1 MPETV
6 VKALH
11 LLGLLGVATVCSAII
26 GFDRERKSRP
36 AGLRTHIIVC
46 VSSTLVMFTGIVLKD
61 MYMSSSPNIDP
72 ARLAAQILSGIGFLG
87 AGTIIKGKDNVHG
100 LTTAATLWSVACI
113 GIAIGAGLIIEGVV
127 ATLVVLLV
135 LQVISK
141 LEKVLLDS
149 RRVFEL
155 MIKFSG
161 PLSNLSEVNK
171 ILASNKYRMISS
183 RILYDNQEEDSGEVL
198 FTAQIQARSV
208 AGDMK
213 LQDPPDQLLERFTF
227 IKEIEMS

>member
-6 VKALH
+6 AKALH
-11 LLGLLGVATVCSAII
+11 LLGLLGVAAVCSAII

-46 VSSTLVMFTGIVLKD
+46 VSSTLVMFTGIILKN

-127 ATLVVLLV
+127 ATLVVMLV
-135 LQVISK
+135 LRVIAK
-141 LEKVLLDS
+141 LEKVILHS
-149 RRVFEL
+149 RRIYDL

-171 ILASNKYRMISS
+171 ILTSNKYRMLSS

-208 AGDMK
+208 AGDMR
-213 LQDPPDQLLERFTF
+213 LQDPPDELLERFTF